1 MRDVL
6 KKSELPLYNTMS
18 NQDIAV
24 LALSAILVF
33 AVVSL
38 RPDIPSSLK
47 SLLIFLIPF
56 CGFFY
61 VCRGKLNLIVNHKFD
76 LAYIVAYAILY
87 YIFALA
93 SVTLWYYLGFP
104 LKPNIIVNANKDALF
119 WLVFFIQIFG
129 EELFKLSMFFT
140 ALSILYKRASR
151 IDNCSLAI
159 SVLFAT
165 FLFAAAH
172 AHAYGG
178 ILQPLMIIGIG
189 NIVLI
194 LEYVQSKN
202 VVVPYVSHVIVD
214 MIPLMA
220 TMFLFIC

>member
-18 NQDIAV
+18 NKDIAV
-24 LALSAILVF
+24 LALSAMLVF
-33 AVVSL
+33 ALVSL
-38 RPDIPSSLK
+38 RPDIPSYFI

-61 VCRGKLNLIVNHKFD
+61 VCRLIVKRFHKFD

-93 SVTLWYYLGFP
+93 SVALWSYLGFP
-104 LKPNIIVNANKDALF
+104 LKPNIIVSVNKDALF
-119 WLVFFIQIFG
+119 WLVFFIQILG

-140 ALSILYKRASR
+140 ALSILYKHASR
-151 IDNCSLAI
+151 IDNCVLAI
-159 SVLFAT
+159 SVLFTT

-202 VVVPYVSHVIVD
+202 VAVPYVSHVIVD